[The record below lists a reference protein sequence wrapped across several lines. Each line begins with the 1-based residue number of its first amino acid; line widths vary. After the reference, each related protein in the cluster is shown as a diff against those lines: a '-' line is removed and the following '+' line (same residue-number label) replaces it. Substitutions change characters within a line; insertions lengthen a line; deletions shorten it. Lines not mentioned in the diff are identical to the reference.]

1 MALAIKR
8 RHGFT
13 HMSGRNQVT
22 IPVDVVIAQGWKP
35 GQAFRVEMRGP
46 DLVLVPEEDILER
59 RRRVLAE
66 TRGRFAGMYEPGY
79 LDRLRDEWG

>member
-1 MALAIKR
+1 MAVAIKR
-8 RHGFT
+8 RRGVT

-35 GQAFRVEMRGP
+35 GQAFRVEMRGH

-59 RRRVLAE
+59 RKRVLAAI
-66 TRGRFAGMYEPGY
+66 GDRFRGMYEPGY
-79 LDRLRDEWG
+79 LDKLRDEWG

>member
-1 MALAIKR
+1 
-8 RHGFT
+8 
-13 HMSGRNQVT
+13 MSGRNQVT

-35 GQAFRVEMRGP
+35 GQAFRVEMRGS

-66 TRGRFAGMYEPGY
+66 TRGRFAGLYEPGY